1 MDAELDASLDY
12 VIGGKVF
19 LFHDNVLYMVSDESH
34 TALLE
39 KLAEVKEEPGAV
51 LQNDSSLAEKGFLWS
66 HSLMKT
72 IRFFKCKLKKCR
84 RYYII
89 QVILVWQKV
98 GITVAGSRN
107 VDEE

>member
-51 LQNDSSLAEKGFLWS
+51 L
-66 HSLMKT
+66 
-72 IRFFKCKLKKCR
+72 
-84 RYYII
+84 
-89 QVILVWQKV
+89 
-98 GITVAGSRN
+98 
-107 VDEE
+107 